1 MHSHL
6 RTIAETTA
14 DTTHDTT
21 GGAAE
26 PGGSGISL
34 RGWSLNGKQGE
45 VFADVDLDVPAGSVA
60 IIRGAAGTGKTSLLL
75 SLAGRMHVSA
85 GSGSVGEYDIR
96 KQARAVRSCVSV
108 GHVAGLTD
116 LEKDFTVAQHLAER
130 LIMLQPW
137 YKPWVSKSTLR
148 EVIGTIRDTITSAT
162 EVIDRLPPD
171 TFSTADAEDA
181 DFLID
186 AEGATFVSD
195 LSELQ
200 KFLLEFSLSSLSQ
213 PPVIVLDNIDFLRER
228 RDRAR
233 AWAGLLIYQELRRK
247 RDPDNPLTL
256 IVTCEDSGDV
266 DLVLES
272 LQAEIRPASVIE
284 CELS

>member
-1 MHSHL
+1 MESHL
-6 RTIAETTA
+6 RTLAETA
-14 DTTHDTT
+14 DTTTDETT
-21 GGAAE
+21 GSGRGA
-26 PGGSGISL
+26 ISL
-34 RGWSLNGKQGE
+34 RGWSMSGRQGD
-45 VFADVDLDVPAGSVA
+45 VFADVDLDVPAGSLA
-60 IIRGAAGTGKTSLLL
+60 IIRGSGGTGKTSLLL
-75 SLAGRMHVSA
+75 SLAGRMRVSA
-85 GSGSVGEYDIR
+85 GTGSVGGHDIR
-96 KQARAVRSCVSV
+96 RQARAVRSCVSV

-137 YKPWVSKSTLR
+137 YKPWVSKSSLR
-148 EVIGTIRDTITSAT
+148 EVIEVIRETITSASD
-162 EVIDRLPPD
+162 VINRLPAD
-171 TFSTADAEDA
+171 TFSAADAEDA

-186 AEGATFVSD
+186 AEGSTFVSD

-200 KFLLEFSLSSLSQ
+200 KFLLEFSLASLSQ

-256 IVTCEDSGDV
+256 VVTCEDSGDIG
-266 DLVLES
+266 LVLEA
-272 LQAEIRPASVIE
+272 LETEISPASVLE
-284 CELS
+284 CELG